1 MRVLQDIRHAVRLL
15 LKNPGFSTVAVLVL
29 ALGIG
34 ANTAVFSLVNA
45 LMLEPM
51 AAEGPGI
58 VGIYSRDT
66 TRPDR
71 YRGFSW
77 RDYEQVRSNR
87 EPFDEV
93 MAYTVTMLGVSE
105 GDTTRRSFSAIVSSG
120 YFSTLNVRL
129 AVGREF
135 TADEERP
142 ESDQR
147 VVIVGHRFARAA
159 GVAPADVLGRT
170 VRLNAR
176 DYEIVGVAPE
186 GFSGTIALV
195 APEFWLPLGVYAKV
209 TDDMLRDGGSSR
221 LSDPNNRALM
231 LVGRLRRGL
240 DVDAARPMIAGFSQS
255 FVGRDPVGNKDQEIL
270 VDELARTGI
279 STRPQSDSELTV
291 LSALLMG
298 MASLVLLIAC
308 LNLTNMMLAR
318 GAARRKEIA
327 LRLALGSGRARVIR
341 QLLTESLLLASV
353 GSVAGLLLA
362 TWGASLLVA
371 SLASALPFVVMLDT
385 TPDVRVL
392 AATVG
397 FCVLSTLVSGLGPAW
412 RVTRPD
418 VLPDLKEQP
427 AQERTGRLSM
437 RNALV
442 VGQIAL
448 SLALLTAAGL
458 FMRGAIKAAVTDPGF
473 PLAGGVIANIDAGMA
488 GYDETGGR
496 AALRGILQRVRE
508 TPGVHSASFASL
520 VPFGDFNESRLVQKA
535 GTPPAASGQRDEG
548 SDAVL
553 TIVGADYFDTLRL
566 PILRGRG
573 FTSSEE
579 ESPSGPRIAII
590 DEPAARQLFGGVN
603 PVGQDVQFANDKSA
617 GKDSYT
623 IVGVVNGVRHD
634 LIDRTPVA
642 HVYLPIGQHYRGNV
656 HMHVR
661 VAGTGQ
667 SVEAAMLG
675 TLRQTIRAADERVPV
690 LQLRTLRQQRDD
702 NLVLWAVNTGARLF
716 SVFGGVALLLAIIGV
731 YGVKSY
737 VVSRRTREIGI
748 RMALGAT
755 PSNVLW
761 LVLREG
767 LTLTLSGVGVGL
779 LLAWGVARALS
790 GMLYEVSALDPV
802 VFVVAPVVLAAS
814 AMAASYIPALRAT
827 RVLPLTALRTE

>member
-1 MRVLQDIRHAVRLL
+1 M
-15 LKNPGFSTVAVLVL
+15 LVL

-34 ANTAVFSLVNA
+34 ANTAAFSLVNA
-45 LMLEPM
+45 LMLTPM

-58 VGIYSRDT
+58 VGIYSRDSA
-66 TRPDR
+66 RPDQ
-71 YRGFSW
+71 YRAFSYA
-77 RDYEQVRSNR
+77 DYEQVKANR
-87 EPFDEV
+87 EPFDTI
-93 MAYTVTMLGVSE
+93 MAFTVTMLGVTE
-105 GDTTRRSFSAIVSSG
+105 GETTRRSFSAIVSSS

-129 AVGREF
+129 AAGREF
-135 TADEERP
+135 SPDEERP

-159 GVAPADVLGRT
+159 GVAPQDVIGRT

-209 TDDMLRDGGSSR
+209 TDEMIREGGSTR
-221 LSDPNNRALM
+221 LSDPGNRALM
-231 LVGRLRRGL
+231 LVGRLRPGL
-240 DVDAARPMIAGFSQS
+240 DVEAARPIIAGLSQS
-255 FVGRDPVGNKDQEIL
+255 YVGRDPVENKDQEITL
-270 VDELARTGI
+270 ARLARTGI
-279 STRPQSDSELTV
+279 STRPQSDSELSV
-291 LSALLMG
+291 LSALLIG

-318 GAARRKEIA
+318 GTARRKEIA

-341 QLLTESLLLASV
+341 QLLTENLLLAAV
-353 GSVAGLLLA
+353 GSAGGLLLA
-362 TWGASLLVA
+362 TWGAHLLVA
-371 SLASALPFVVMLDT
+371 SLASALPFVVMIDT

-392 AATVG
+392 GATVG
-397 FCVLSTLVSGLGPAW
+397 FCVLATVVSGLGPAW

-427 AQERTGRLSM
+427 PQEKPGRTLSM

-458 FMRGAIKAAVTDPGF
+458 FMRGAVKAAVADPGF
-473 PLAGGVIANIDAGMA
+473 PLDGGIIANVDAGMA
-488 GYDETGGR
+488 GYDETIGR
-496 AALRGILQRVRE
+496 GALRSVLQRVRS

-520 VPFGDFNESRLVQKA
+520 VPFGDYNESRVLQKA
-535 GTPPAASGQRDEG
+535 GTPAAAAGQPAEG
-548 SDAVL
+548 PHAVM

-573 FTSSEE
+573 FTSIEE
-579 ESPSGPRIAII
+579 ESPNGPRVAII
-590 DEPAARQLFGGVN
+590 DEPAARRLFGDED
-603 PVGQDVQFANDKSA
+603 PVGHAVQFAKDDA
-617 GKDSYT
+617 TGKTTYT
-623 IVGVVNGVRHD
+623 IVGVVTGVRHD

-642 HVYLPIGQHYRGNV
+642 HVYLPTGQHYRGNV
-656 HMHVR
+656 YMHVR
-661 VAGTGQ
+661 LAGEGAETAIFG
-667 SVEAAMLG
+667 A
-675 TLRQTIRAADERVPV
+675 LRQAIRAADPRMPILQV
-690 LQLRTLRQQRDD
+690 LTLRQQRDR
-702 NLVLWAVNTGARLF
+702 NLMLWAVNSGARLF
-716 SVFGGVALLLAIIGV
+716 SVFAAVALLLAIIGV

-755 PSNVLW
+755 RSSVLW

-767 LTLTLSGVGVGL
+767 LTLTGAGIGLGL

-790 GMLYEVSALDPV
+790 GLLYEVSALDPL
-802 VFVVAPVVLAAS
+802 VFAVAPVVLAAS
-814 AMAASYIPALRAT
+814 AMIASYVPALRAT
-827 RVLPLTALRTE
+827 RVVPLTALRME

>member
-1 MRVLQDIRHAVRLL
+1 MLQDIRHAVRLL

-45 LMLEPM
+45 MMLQPM

-66 TRPDR
+66 AHPGR

-77 RDYEQVRSNR
+77 RDYEQMRSNR
-87 EPFDEV
+87 EPFDAV
-93 MAYTVTMLGVSE
+93 MAYTMTMIGASE
-105 GDTTRRSFSAIVSSG
+105 GDTTRRSFSAIVSAG
-120 YFSTLNVRL
+120 YFSTLDVRL
-129 AVGREF
+129 AAGREF

-147 VVIVGHRFARAA
+147 VVIVGHRFARKA
-159 GVAPADVLGRT
+159 GVPPDGVLGRT

-176 DYEIVGVAPE
+176 DYVIVGVAPE

-209 TDDMLRDGGSSR
+209 TDEMLRDGGSTR
-221 LSDPNNRALM
+221 LSDAKNHALM
-231 LVGRLRRGL
+231 LVGRLRTGL
-240 DVDAARPMIAGFSQS
+240 DVDAARPIVAGLSQS
-255 FVGRDPVGNKDQEIL
+255 FVGSDPIRNKDQEL
-270 VDELARTGI
+270 VVDRLSRTAI
-279 STRPQSDSELTV
+279 SNRPQSDSPLTV

-298 MASLVLLIAC
+298 MAALVLLIAC

-341 QLLTESLLLASV
+341 QLLTESLLLAAA

-362 TWGASLLVA
+362 AWGASLLVA
-371 SLASALPFVVMLDT
+371 SLASALPFVVSRHGARHPRARRHSRLLRAEHRRLGSWT
-385 TPDVRVL
+385 CL
-392 AATVG
+392 ARDAT
-397 FCVLSTLVSGLGPAW
+397 
-412 RVTRPD
+412 RRPSR
-418 VLPDLKEQP
+418 PQGT
-427 AQERTGRLSM
+427 ARAGRGGRRLTM

-458 FMRGAIKAAVTDPGF
+458 FMRGAVKAAVTDPGF
-473 PLAGGVIANIDAGMA
+473 PLDGGVIANLDAGMA
-488 GYDETGGR
+488 GYDETRGR
-496 AALRGILQRVRE
+496 GAFGGILQRVRE
-508 TPGVHSASFASL
+508 TPGVQSASFASL
-520 VPFGDFNESRLVQKA
+520 VAFGEFNESRLVQKA
-535 GTPPAASGQRDEG
+535 GTPPAVAGQRDEG

-566 PILRGRG
+566 PIRRGRG
-573 FTSSEE
+573 FTPSEE
-579 ESPSGPRIAII
+579 ESPSGPRVAII
-590 DEPAARQLFGGVN
+590 DEPAARQLFGDLD
-603 PVGQDVQFANDKSA
+603 PIGQAVQFANDKASDK
-617 GKDSYT
+617 GHYT

-634 LIDRTPVA
+634 LVDRTPVP

-661 VAGTGQ
+661 LAGSGQ
-667 SVEAAMLG
+667 AVETAMLG
-675 TLRQTIRAADERVPV
+675 TLRQAIRAADERVPV

-767 LTLTLSGVGVGL
+767 LTLTLCGVGVGL
-779 LLAWGVARALS
+779 LLAWGVARLLS
-790 GMLYEVSALDPV
+790 GMLFEVSALDPV
-802 VFVVAPVVLAAS
+802 VFVVAPVILAAS

-827 RVLPLTALRTE
+827 RVLPVTALRTE

>member
-1 MRVLQDIRHAVRLL
+1 VLQDIRHAVRLL
-15 LKNPGFSTVAVLVL
+15 LKNPGFSAVAVLVL

-34 ANTAVFSLVNA
+34 ANTAAFSLVNA
-45 LMLEPM
+45 LMLAPM

-71 YRGFSW
+71 YRAFSYA
-77 RDYEQVRSNR
+77 DYEQVTANR
-87 EPFDEV
+87 EPFDTV
-93 MAYTVTMLGVSE
+93 MAFAITMLGVTE
-105 GDTTRRSFSAIVSSG
+105 GDTTRRSFSAIVSST
-120 YFSTLNVRL
+120 YFSTLKVRL
-129 AVGREF
+129 AAGREF
-135 TADEERP
+135 NADEERP

-159 GVAPADVLGRT
+159 GVAPQEVIGRT

-209 TDDMLRDGGSSR
+209 TDDMVREGGSSR
-221 LSDPNNRALM
+221 MSDPRNRALM
-231 LVGRLRRGL
+231 LVGRLRPGL
-240 DVDAARPMIAGFSQS
+240 DVDAARPMMAGLSQS
-255 FVGRDPVGNKDQEIL
+255 FVGRDPLENKDQEITIAR
-270 VDELARTGI
+270 LARTGI
-279 STRPQSDSELTV
+279 STRPQSDSELSV
-291 LSALLMG
+291 LSALLIG

-318 GAARRKEIA
+318 GTARRKEIA

-341 QLLTESLLLASV
+341 QLLTENLLLAAV
-353 GSVAGLLLA
+353 GSAAGLLLA
-362 TWGASLLVA
+362 TWGAHLLVA

-392 AATVG
+392 GATVG
-397 FCVLSTLVSGLGPAW
+397 FCVLATVVSGLGPAW

-427 AQERTGRLSM
+427 AQEKRGRTLSM

-458 FMRGAIKAAVTDPGF
+458 FMRGAVKAAVADPGF
-473 PLAGGVIANIDAGMA
+473 PLDGGVIANVDAGMA
-488 GYDETGGR
+488 GYDETSGR
-496 AALRGILQRVRE
+496 GALRSVLQQVRN

-520 VPFGDFNESRLVQKA
+520 VPFGEFNESRLLQKA
-535 GTPPAASGQRDEG
+535 GTPPAVAGQRDEG
-548 SDAVL
+548 SNAVM
-553 TIVGADYFDTLRL
+553 TIVGADYFETLRL

-573 FTSSEE
+573 FTSTEE
-579 ESPSGPRIAII
+579 ESPNGPEVAII
-590 DEPAARQLFGGVN
+590 DEPAARRVFGDVD
-603 PVGQDVQFANDKSA
+603 PVGQAVQFANDRSS
-617 GKDSYT
+617 GKTTYT
-623 IVGVVNGVRHD
+623 IVAVVTGVRHD

-642 HVYLPIGQHYRGNV
+642 HVYLPTGQHYRGNV
-656 HMHVR
+656 YMHVR
-661 VAGTGQ
+661 LAGEG
-667 SVEAAMLG
+667 VETAIFGA
-675 TLRQTIRAADERVPV
+675 LRQAIRAADARLPV
-690 LQLRTLRQQRDD
+690 LQVLTLRQQRDR
-702 NLVLWAVNTGARLF
+702 NLMLWAVNSGARLF
-716 SVFGGVALLLAIIGV
+716 SVFAAVALLLAIIGV

-755 PSNVLW
+755 RSSVLW

-767 LTLTLSGVGVGL
+767 LTLTLAGIGVGL
-779 LLAWGVARALS
+779 LLAWGVAQALS
-790 GMLYEVSALDPV
+790 GLLYEVSALDPL
-802 VFVVAPVVLAAS
+802 VFAAAAVILATS
-814 AMAASYIPALRAT
+814 AMIASYVPALRAT
-827 RVLPLTALRTE
+827 RVVPLTALRTE